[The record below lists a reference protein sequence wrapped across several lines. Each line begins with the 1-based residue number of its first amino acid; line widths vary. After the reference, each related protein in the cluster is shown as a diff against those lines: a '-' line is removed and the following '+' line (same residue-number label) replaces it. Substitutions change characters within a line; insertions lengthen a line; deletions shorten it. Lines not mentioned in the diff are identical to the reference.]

1 MAIRSESLS
10 ITLPREPTL
19 SDIWNEEAIPA
30 VIYVRRDSG
39 VCRALSTVG

>member
-10 ITLPREPTL
+10 ITRPREPTL

-30 VIYVRRDSG
+30 VIYVWRDSG